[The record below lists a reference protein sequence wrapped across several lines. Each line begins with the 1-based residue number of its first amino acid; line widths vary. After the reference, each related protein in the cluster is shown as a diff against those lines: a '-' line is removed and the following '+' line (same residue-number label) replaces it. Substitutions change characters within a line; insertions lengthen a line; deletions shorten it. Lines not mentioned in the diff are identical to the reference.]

1 MGVGD
6 AIINESVA
14 WRRGYLVVAGR
25 RLGRKT
31 GKGRQVGQ
39 AARQAGQ
46 ADQAGRQAGQAG
58 RQSVNQAVEVY
69 IIWIST
75 RIDFIFAF
83 CIPPSSSPSFPS
95 PTLSRRYIC
104 SIIECGGTK

>member
-14 WRRGYLVVAGR
+14 WCRGYLVVAGR

-31 GKGRQVGQ
+31 GKGRLAGQ

-46 ADQAGRQAGQAG
+46 ADQAGRQAKQAG
-58 RQSVNQAVEVY
+58 SQ
-69 IIWIST
+69 ST
-75 RIDFIFAF
+75 RRWKSTQSGFLPA
-83 CIPPSSSPSFPS
+83 
-95 PTLSRRYIC
+95 
-104 SIIECGGTK
+104 